1 MKAADS
7 TSQGG
12 LGKPCPSHC
21 RRRGAIAFQQLPA
34 LNQSIAFQQL
44 PTFSLSTC
52 GLRCQLAGSRREA
65 WREAFSRREEPGV
78 RLGLPAPANAP
89 AGVSHAGADIVS
101 DASAPTCAGMD
112 RPVEDFDSSEANRLP
127 DSGRGQ
133 ALASRRPPWAV
144 TVGLVAACA
153 ALVACNVV
161 PLQTWLTSAQRAVAT
176 SNSGRMGVVH
186 LAANGRIELLLL
198 SEPWLASVKPSGQ
211 AGARVQRLQTLKQL
225 PSQPVPSVQSA
236 ESGNWGKG
244 TISIGPAQVQG
255 SGEIAPAGKFTYLQA
270 PRVHPRRPRNRYNYC
285 ECTERVCAHEIGSYA
300 LALYKHP
307 VSVRARTINE
317 YHHALE
323 SRWTRGQE
331 LANYRGPRAFRKPKL
346 ARGLGKRARVCQR
359 TGPGRAISNHPSCLA
374 LGSISLPCVCSTV
387 LVVATHNQ
395 YHLARAAGE
404 RAAAA
409 GASASTA
416 R

>member
-1 MKAADS
+1 MVS
-7 TSQGG
+7 
-12 LGKPCPSHC
+12 
-21 RRRGAIAFQQLPA
+21 PA
-34 LNQSIAFQQL
+34 LRIVAVVEPLRFNSS
-44 PTFSLSTC
+44 PLSTRASRFNSSP
-52 GLRCQLAGSRREA
+52 LSACQLAGFPVNLREA
-65 WREAFSRREEPGV
+65 GGKHGGKLSLGAIEPGV

-101 DASAPTCAGMD
+101 DASAPTCAGMH
-112 RPVEDFDSSEANRLP
+112 RPVEEFDSSEANRLP

-176 SNSGRMGVVH
+176 SNSDRMGVVH
-186 LAANGRIELLLL
+186 LAANGRIELLQL

-387 LVVATHNQ
+387 LFVATHNQ

>member
-1 MKAADS
+1 MTAEAATPPCFVCVRELGPGMWAGLEERVEWEAHGRVHSSGSRAADA
-7 TSQGG
+7 
-12 LGKPCPSHC
+12 
-21 RRRGAIAFQQLPA
+21 RRRP
-34 LNQSIAFQQL
+34 
-44 PTFSLSTC
+44 LSTV
-52 GLRCQLAGSRREA
+52 GARVTT
-65 WREAFSRREEPGV
+65 AF
-78 RLGLPAPANAP
+78 
-89 AGVSHAGADIVS
+89 
-101 DASAPTCAGMD
+101 
-112 RPVEDFDSSEANRLP
+112 
-127 DSGRGQ
+127 
-133 ALASRRPPWAV
+133 V
-144 TVGLVAACA
+144 TCA
-153 ALVACNVV
+153 ALVA
-161 PLQTWLTSAQRAVAT
+161 LHSASQR
-176 SNSGRMGVVH
+176 SSLNSAENALRDVGKGSSTTQQSGSRSLHVGLANDVTIEGEGEGGRMGVVH
-186 LAANGRIELLLL
+186 LAANGRIELLQL

-285 ECTERVCAHEIGSYA
+285 ECTERVCAHEMGSYA

-359 TGPGRAISNHPSCLA
+359 TGPGRTISNHPSCLA

-387 LVVATHNQ
+387 LFVATHNPH
-395 YHLARAAGE
+395 HLARAAGE